1 LKIEFDLAHDLLGKI
16 LDNVSRCECYPEFDI
31 SYTIKDKEAV
41 KNKLLEKAVK
51 DSRVKAE
58 VLAKAAEMKLDE
70 LVSIDYSWGELKLT
84 TSPYGRLRMLCH

>member
-1 LKIEFDLAHDLLGKI
+1 L
-16 LDNVSRCECYPEFDI
+16 
-31 SYTIKDKEAV
+31 

-70 LVSIDYSWGELKLT
+70 LVSIDYSWGKLKLT

>member
-1 LKIEFDLAHDLLGKI
+1 M
-16 LDNVSRCECYPEFDI
+16 
-31 SYTIKDKEAV
+31 

-84 TSPYGRLRMLCH
+84 TSPYGRLMDSLRCNDSEDDYYMSDEPLQLEPENIRASDTVTVVWKLRNN